1 MMIDDLIR
9 TELRGVAD
17 AVEVPAMPSLDE
29 GLSRRRLV
37 PLVAA
42 AVVVLLT
49 VAGLWFD
56 RSERADQSPPPVEQ
70 PERTISET
78 VSTAAPTIPWI
89 DDGRF
94 YVDGRRLP
102 GRWLD
107 VATAGGTWLAQ
118 RDDHLVFWGRGP
130 QPHLV
135 GRDRY
140 FRMWELSAIDMS
152 SDGRYVMHVRR
163 QAHSVTLIDTG
174 TGRSR
179 DVAQPDDC
187 CYNGVSES
195 AGIRALTS
203 DGAAPTEGLVFEDQR
218 GRSWVVQRR
227 YSGFAAYRQD
237 SRGEARYEHR
247 WSVSPSPDRQWI
259 LDLEWTTYGD
269 EPAAVPVLTAGSDR
283 VARIEAPPGWRFAP
297 RLAPGFWEPGGTLIL
312 FVVTPETRTY
322 GVARC
327 APALG
332 TCTLVEEP

>member
-17 AVEVPAMPSLDE
+17 TVEIPPMPSLDE
-29 GLSRRRLV
+29 ERSRWLV

-42 AVVVLLT
+42 VVVVLVTAVGVWL
-49 VAGLWFD
+49 D
-56 RSERADQSPPPVEQ
+56 RSDRADHSPPPVER
-70 PERTISET
+70 PEQNISDT

-102 GRWLD
+102 GRWLE

-135 GRDRY
+135 GSDRY

-152 SDGRYVMHVRR
+152 GGGRFVMYVHERS
-163 QAHSVTLIDTG
+163 QSVTLIDTE
-174 TGRSR
+174 TGSSR
-179 DVAQPDDC
+179 NVAQPDDC

-195 AGIRALTS
+195 AGIRALTP
-203 DGAAPTEGLVFEDQR
+203 DRAPPTEGLVFEDQR
-218 GRSWVVQRR
+218 GRPWVVQRH
-227 YSGFAAYRQD
+227 YSGFAAYRRD
-237 SRGEARYEHR
+237 LRGEARYGHV
-247 WSVSPSPDRQWI
+247 WSVSPSPDRRWI
-259 LDLEWTTYGD
+259 LDLEWATYGD
-269 EPAAVPVLTAGSDR
+269 EPATLSVRTAGSDR
-283 VARIEAPPGWRFAP
+283 VSRIEAPAGWGFAP
-297 RLAPGFWEPGGTLIL
+297 RLAPGFWEPGGTLMT

-322 GVARC
+322 RAARC

-332 TCTLVEEP
+332 TCVLVEES